1 MPGGWHR
8 EQMPPRVKESCLGV
22 VALECLMDQ
31 GAPSPGLK
39 SGGSE
44 RTESNG
50 KAPSQA
56 AADRKA

>member
-1 MPGGWHR
+1 MPA
-8 EQMPPRVKESCLGV
+8 RVKESCLGV